1 MRRLSAVAKKI
12 LFFVFKYIVYFGQVL
27 LCALGTVLGISTLVN
42 QGFDDI
48 SSLISLILMIAFIA
62 VIGIALTYL
71 FARITIE
78 CFKDNIHDL
87 RMEFKWLKERKNEEK
102 K

>member
-12 LFFVFKYIVYFGQVL
+12 LFFVFKYIVYFGQVV

-42 QGFDDI
+42 QGYDDI

-62 VIGIALTYL
+62 VLGIALTYL

>member
-1 MRRLSAVAKKI
+1 VAKKI

-62 VIGIALTYL
+62 VLGIALTYL

>member
-1 MRRLSAVAKKI
+1 MAKKI

-48 SSLISLILMIAFIA
+48 SSLISLILMVAFIA
-62 VIGIALTYL
+62 VFGIALTYL

-87 RMEFKWLKERKNEEK
+87 RMEFKWLKKSVKMRRKNNF
-102 K
+102 

>member
-1 MRRLSAVAKKI
+1 MAKKI

-27 LCALGTVLGISTLVN
+27 LCALGTVFGISTLVN

-48 SSLISLILMIAFIA
+48 SSLILMVAFIA
-62 VIGIALTYL
+62 VLGIALTYL

-87 RMEFKWLKERKNEEK
+87 RMKFK
-102 K
+102 